1 MADIADYDKHKMKN
15 LALIQTLENEMLHKF
30 KELSGQMGDNPGLTP
45 IVDKYRSY
53 LKNKKAEALAMQ
65 DYFQSL
71 LMSLH
76 SLTPPPA
83 IKSKIKNK
91 TNTKSNTHKSNR
103 RGGGGGGGGDDADLT
118 FFFNKLVTDERAIM
132 NEIHKWGDQ
141 FNQLKEF

>member
-30 KELSGQMGDNPGLTP
+30 KELSGQMADNPGLKP
-45 IVDKYRSY
+45 IVDKYKSH

-65 DYFQSL
+65 DYFQLL

-83 IKSKIKNK
+83 IKSKTRNN
-91 TNTKSNTHKSNR
+91 TNTKSNMR
-103 RGGGGGGGGDDADLT
+103 RDGGGSGSSGAADRT
-118 FFFNKLVTDERAIM
+118 FFFNKLVADERSIM
-132 NEIHKWGDQ
+132 NEIRKWDHQ
-141 FNQLKEF
+141 LNQLKEF

>member
-1 MADIADYDKHKMKN
+1 MADIAEYDKHKMKN

-30 KELSGQMGDNPGLTP
+30 KELSGQMADNPGLNP
-45 IVDKYRSY
+45 IVDKYRSH
-53 LKNKKAEALAMQ
+53 LKNKKSEALAMQ

-91 TNTKSNTHKSNR
+91 TNTTNS
-103 RGGGGGGGGDDADLT
+103 RGGAAADRT

-141 FNQLKEF
+141 LNQLKEF